1 MGASVENSK
10 ARLWQRGAT
19 RRAILD
25 AARVVAARTGS
36 IDFSL
41 NTVAKEAGFS
51 VTTIF
56 AYFATKQD
64 LILGV
69 MADDLSQFATQ
80 MRGSYMFAPGE
91 ASVPEN
97 PRKVGNHE
105 IPASEIE
112 LAAGPE
118 AILVPEPAMDI
129 ATADGPPQETSV
141 VPFAPPAETRPEK
154 SFEPPRVDAWLERRL
169 RVFEKTLADVET
181 RLSAVQKESAAASAQ
196 VDENTKIFGA
206 RLDTSEKR
214 FSELSGDLTVRM
226 AAAEKRLR
234 DAQTELRTSLLNA
247 SMRIDQLEAAAR
259 NVAAQTGYVPPV
271 EIAEPAVFD
280 LAAPE
285 APAEKPLAA
294 AADTYLSAA
303 RRAAQAAAALADMEL
318 AEKEKKKTKFPPWLN
333 RANML
338 VAGGIAIFFVLGAM
352 VSYAIGQNVGRSTPV
367 RVVVPRSALQHKS
380 PPTAAITPLD
390 KLSAL
395 ASTGNPRAELLI
407 GLRYLKG
414 EGGPANKP
422 EAAKWLLKSANAH
435 DPMGQYWAGEIYK
448 HGDGVTADAA
458 QAVRWYEAAAG
469 QGNRQAMH
477 DLGVAY
483 AEGNGV
489 QQDYGESARWF
500 AKAAV
505 LGLTN
510 SQFNLAVLYERG
522 EGVKADLTQAY
533 KWYAIAAK
541 SGDAESRARI
551 EAIATQMPESNL
563 AAAKAAAAAFKPAMP
578 DPDAN
583 TTTLSA
589 S

>member
-1 MGASVENSK
+1 MGASAGNNT

-25 AARVVAARTGS
+25 AARTVAARTGS

-51 VTTIF
+51 TTTVF

-69 MADDLSQFATQ
+69 MADDLSKFATQ
-80 MRGSYMFAPGE
+80 MRDSYMFVLEETAHNPEDTQSDAAPE
-91 ASVPEN
+91 S
-97 PRKVGNHE
+97 
-105 IPASEIE
+105 E
-112 LAAGPE
+112 LAAGPD
-118 AILVPEPAMDI
+118 AIVLPEPALEAAADAI
-129 ATADGPPQETSV
+129 ASPETSV
-141 VPFAPPAETRPEK
+141 VPFASPAESRPEK
-154 SFEPPRVDAWLERRL
+154 PFEPPRVDAWLERRL
-169 RVFEKTLADVET
+169 RVFEKSLADIES
-181 RLSAVQKESAAASAQ
+181 RLAAVQKESATASAQ

-206 RLDTSEKR
+206 RLDASEKR
-214 FSELSGDLTVRM
+214 ISELSGDLTTRM

-259 NVAAQTGYVPPV
+259 NVVAQTGYVPPV
-271 EIAEPAVFD
+271 EIAAPVEFEPSPA
-280 LAAPE
+280 E
-285 APAEKPLAA
+285 APADKPLAA

-303 RRAAQAAAALADMEL
+303 RRAAQAAAALANMEHT
-318 AEKEKKKTKFPPWLN
+318 EKKTKRPPWLN
-333 RANML
+333 RTNML
-338 VAGGIAIFFVLGAM
+338 VAGGVVVFFVLGAM

-380 PPTAAITPLD
+380 RPTAAITPLD

-407 GLRYLKG
+407 GLHYLKD
-414 EGGPANKP
+414 ENADKP
-422 EAAKWLLKSANAH
+422 QAAKWILKSANAH
-435 DPMGQYWAGEIYK
+435 DPMGQYWAAEIYK

-458 QAVRWYEAAAG
+458 QALRWYEAAAG

-483 AEGNGV
+483 AEGKGTP
-489 QQDYGESARWF
+489 QDYGESARWF
-500 AKAAV
+500 AKAAS

-522 EGVKADLTQAY
+522 EGVKPDLAEAY
-533 KWYAIAAK
+533 KWYAIVAK
-541 SGDAESRARI
+541 TGDAESKARI
-551 EAIATQMPESNL
+551 EAIATQMPQSKL
-563 AAAKAAAAAFKPAMP
+563 AAAKAAAAAFRPGMP

-583 TTTLSA
+583 TTTLPA

>member
-1 MGASVENSK
+1 MGASAGNNT

-25 AARVVAARTGS
+25 AARTVAARTGS

-51 VTTIF
+51 TTTVF

-69 MADDLSQFATQ
+69 MADDLSKFATQ
-80 MRGSYMFAPGE
+80 MRDSYMF
-91 ASVPEN
+91 VPEETAHS
-97 PRKVGNHE
+97 PEDARGDAAPE
-105 IPASEIE
+105 SE

-118 AILVPEPAMDI
+118 AIILPEPVLEAAADAM
-129 ATADGPPQETSV
+129 ASPETSV
-141 VPFAPPAETRPEK
+141 VPFASPAESRPEK
-154 SFEPPRVDAWLERRL
+154 PFEPPRVDAWLERRL
-169 RVFEKTLADVET
+169 RVFEKSLADIES
-181 RLSAVQKESAAASAQ
+181 RLAAVQKESATASAQ

-206 RLDTSEKR
+206 RLDASEKR
-214 FSELSGDLTVRM
+214 ISELSGDLTTRM

-247 SMRIDQLEAAAR
+247 SMRIDQIEAAAR
-259 NVAAQTGYVPPV
+259 NVVAQTGYVPPV
-271 EIAEPAVFD
+271 EIAAPVEFD
-280 LAAPE
+280 PSSGD
-285 APAEKPLAA
+285 APADKPLTA

-303 RRAAQAAAALADMEL
+303 RRAAQAAAALADMEQT
-318 AEKEKKKTKFPPWLN
+318 EKKTKFPPWFN
-333 RANML
+333 RTNML
-338 VAGGIAIFFVLGAM
+338 VAGGVVVFFVLGAM
-352 VSYAIGQNVGRSTPV
+352 VSYAIGQNVGRSTPI
-367 RVVVPRSALQHKS
+367 RVVVPRSAMQHKS
-380 PPTAAITPLD
+380 RPTAAITPLD

-407 GLRYLKG
+407 GLHYLKD
-414 EGGPANKP
+414 ENADKP
-422 EAAKWLLKSANAH
+422 QAAKWILKSANAH
-435 DPMGQYWAGEIYK
+435 DPMGQYWAAEIYK
-448 HGDGVTADAA
+448 HGDGVTADAT
-458 QAVRWYEAAAG
+458 QALRWYEAAAG

-483 AEGNGV
+483 AEGKGTP
-489 QQDYGESARWF
+489 QDYGESARWF
-500 AKAAV
+500 AKAAA

-522 EGVKADLTQAY
+522 EGVKPDLAEAY
-533 KWYAIAAK
+533 KWYAIVAK
-541 SGDAESRARI
+541 TGDAESKARI
-551 EAIATQMPESNL
+551 EAIATQMPQSKL
-563 AAAKAAAAAFKPAMP
+563 AAAKAAAAAFRPGMP

-583 TTTLSA
+583 TTTLPA

>member
-1 MGASVENSK
+1 MGASAGNNT

-25 AARVVAARTGS
+25 AARTVAARTGS

-51 VTTIF
+51 TTTVF

-69 MADDLSQFATQ
+69 MADDLSKFATQ
-80 MRGSYMFAPGE
+80 MRDSYMF
-91 ASVPEN
+91 VPEETAHS
-97 PRKVGNHE
+97 PEDAQGDAVPE
-105 IPASEIE
+105 SE
-112 LAAGPE
+112 LAAGPD
-118 AILVPEPAMDI
+118 AIVLPEPAI
-129 ATADGPPQETSV
+129 EAVADAVASQETSV
-141 VPFAPPAETRPEK
+141 VPFASPAESRPEK
-154 SFEPPRVDAWLERRL
+154 PFEPPRVDAWLERRL
-169 RVFEKTLADVET
+169 RVFEKSLADIES
-181 RLSAVQKESAAASAQ
+181 RLAAVQKESATASAQ

-206 RLDTSEKR
+206 RLDASEKR
-214 FSELSGDLTVRM
+214 ISELSGDLTTRM

-234 DAQTELRTSLLNA
+234 DAQTELRASLLNA

-259 NVAAQTGYVPPV
+259 NVVAQTGYVPPV
-271 EIAEPAVFD
+271 EIAAPVEFD
-280 LAAPE
+280 PSSGE
-285 APAEKPLAA
+285 APADKPLAA

-303 RRAAQAAAALADMEL
+303 RRAAQAAAALADMEQT
-318 AEKEKKKTKFPPWLN
+318 EKKKTKFPPWLS
-333 RANML
+333 RTNMF
-338 VAGGIAIFFVLGAM
+338 VAGGVVVFFVLGAM

-380 PPTAAITPLD
+380 RPTAAITPLD

-407 GLRYLKG
+407 GLHYLKD
-414 EGGPANKP
+414 ENADKP
-422 EAAKWLLKSANAH
+422 QAAKWILKSANAH
-435 DPMGQYWAGEIYK
+435 DPMGQYWAAEIYK
-448 HGDGVTADAA
+448 HGDGVTADAT
-458 QAVRWYEAAAG
+458 QALRWYEAAAG

-483 AEGNGV
+483 AEGKGAP
-489 QQDYGESARWF
+489 QDYGESARWF
-500 AKAAV
+500 AKAAA

-522 EGVKADLTQAY
+522 EGVKPDLAEAY
-533 KWYAIAAK
+533 KWYAIVAK
-541 SGDAESRARI
+541 TGDAESKARI
-551 EAIATQMPESNL
+551 EAIATQMPQSKL
-563 AAAKAAAAAFKPAMP
+563 AAAKAAAAAFRPGMP

-583 TTTLSA
+583 TTTLPA

>member
-1 MGASVENSK
+1 VGASAGNNT

-25 AARVVAARTGS
+25 ATRTVAARTGS

-69 MADDLSQFATQ
+69 MADDLSRFATQ
-80 MRGSYMFAPGE
+80 MRDSYMFVPDAFAPEDTG
-91 ASVPEN
+91 
-97 PRKVGNHE
+97 KVQGHE
-105 IPASEIE
+105 IPLSEIE

-118 AILVPEPAMDI
+118 AILVPEPAVDI
-129 ATADGPPQETSV
+129 ATAENAPQETSV
-141 VPFAPPAETRPEK
+141 VPFAPPAETRTEK
-154 SFEPPRVDAWLERRL
+154 TFEPPRVDAWLERRL
-169 RVFEKTLADVET
+169 RVFEKSLADVET

-206 RLDTSEKR
+206 RLDASEKR
-214 FSELSGDLTVRM
+214 FAELSGDLTTRM

-271 EIAEPAVFD
+271 EIAEPVEFE
-280 LAAPE
+280 LAPADVV
-285 APAEKPLAA
+285 AEKPLTA

-303 RRAAQAAAALADMEL
+303 RRAAQAAAALADME
-318 AEKEKKKTKFPPWLN
+318 KTEKKKTKFPPWLS
-333 RANML
+333 RTNML
-338 VAGGIAIFFVLGAM
+338 VAGGVVVFFVLGAM
-352 VSYAIGQNVGRSTPV
+352 VSYAIGQNVGRSTPI
-367 RVVVPRSALQHKS
+367 RVIVPRSALQHKS
-380 PPTAAITPLD
+380 QPVNTAAITPLD

-414 EGGPANKP
+414 DGSPANKP
-422 EAAKWLLKSANAH
+422 EAAKWILKSANAH

-448 HGDGVTADAA
+448 HGDGVAADAA

-483 AEGNGV
+483 AEGKGA

-500 AKAAV
+500 AKAAA

-522 EGVKADLTQAY
+522 EGVKPDLAEAY
-533 KWYAIAAK
+533 KWYAIVAK
-541 SGDAESRARI
+541 TGDAESKARI
-551 EAIATQMPESNL
+551 EAIATQMPQSKL
-563 AAAKAAAAAFKPAMP
+563 AAAKAAAAAFRPGMP

-583 TTTLSA
+583 TTTLPA